1 MGLDGS
7 VWFGSDQIFWP
18 LLILSRQEILEK
30 IQRANK
36 LSAFLKSIKPEK
48 KNISEI
54 YINSDSLTSV
64 KYKMTGT

>member
-48 KNISEI
+48 KHI
-54 YINSDSLTSV
+54 
-64 KYKMTGT
+64 